1 VRDVSF
7 SSFADL
13 KLNRIALVNRFAIAK
28 LLQQLSDE
36 GFISWNVIHTRA
48 GYVDGV
54 AHITAK
60 GVGAVEHPETSD
72 PSIAFDR
79 NITARDPSRMQIG
92 NRDTQSATIDVEI
105 ERPQEEHP
113 PPTAQ
118 ASPVELEAHLRQIE
132 IDGTAPL
139 LSALLRQRKHAPL
152 AEKLIV
158 AFERSNREST
168 PAQRSKVFYELLAEI
183 LSDL

>member
-1 VRDVSF
+1 M
-7 SSFADL
+7 
-13 KLNRIALVNRFAIAK
+13 
-28 LLQQLSDE
+28 LQQLADE

-60 GVGAVEHPETSD
+60 GEDAVEHPETAA
-72 PSIAFDR
+72 PSIAFDQ
-79 NITARDPSRMQIG
+79 NITARDSSRTQIG
-92 NRDTQSATIDVEI
+92 NRDIQSVTVDVET
-105 ERPQEEHP
+105 EKPQEEHP
-113 PPTAQ
+113 PRTAP
-118 ASPVELEAHLRQIE
+118 ASPTEFEAQLKKIE

-158 AFERSNREST
+158 AFERSNRKST
-168 PAQRSKVFYELLAEI
+168 TAQRSKVFYELLAEI